1 MITTAI
7 IYNHRGRVS
16 KDKTAPVEVRVTAG
30 RRAYYFNTGVSVRAR
45 EWKFGQVVN
54 RADCEEL
61 NKRVAIILKRV
72 DEAVNEYLEN
82 EDDFDIELVRKRVKS
97 PDGRRRV
104 KDSDDM
110 VAWMEAQIKMLG
122 VRKGTVK
129 HYKVSVTALA
139 ESGVMRKWSDLSVEN
154 IHRFDAFLH
163 GITKHQTDAAAKAGK
178 PIEFIGQATVR
189 NYHKDIKALLGR
201 ALKFGLI
208 TTNPYDRMKGEIKRG
223 DRETVEFL
231 TDAERGRIESMT
243 MNDGSVL
250 ATVRDMFIFQC
261 YTGMAYSDMMRF
273 SLDKC
278 QLIGD
283 RLTYSAPRVKTGVV
297 FYIRMLP
304 KAIEVAEKYGG
315 RMPNL
320 ADQVCNSNL
329 KTIANATGI
338 TKRLTTHVGRHT
350 FATWM
355 LRNGVPIEK
364 VSKMLGHR
372 RITQTQRYAKVL
384 AEDVYKEFDKV
395 Q

>member
-82 EDDFDIELVRKRVKS
+82 EDDFDIELVRRRVKS

-178 PIEFIGQATVR
+178 PI
-189 NYHKDIKALLGR
+189 LGIN
-201 ALKFGLI
+201 A
-208 TTNPYDRMKGEIKRG
+208 
-223 DRETVEFL
+223 
-231 TDAERGRIESMT
+231 GRIAFMAGLEPTELDMLKNLIDGNYE
-243 MNDGSVL
+243 ND
-250 ATVRDMFIFQC
+250 RR
-261 YTGMAYSDMMRF
+261 MM
-273 SLDKC
+273 L
-278 QLIGD
+278 
-283 RLTYSAPRVKTGVV
+283 
-297 FYIRMLP
+297 
-304 KAIEVAEKYGG
+304 KA
-315 RMPNL
+315 
-320 ADQVCNSNL
+320 DVCNSDGTVV
-329 KTIANATGI
+329 KTCFCIND
-338 TKRLTTHVGRHT
+338 V
-350 FATWM
+350 
-355 LRNGVPIEK
+355 
-364 VSKMLGHR
+364 
-372 RITQTQRYAKVL
+372 VL
-384 AEDVYKEFDKV
+384 ARGTQIKMEDISVEHNGKLINNYTADGIIISTPTGSTAYSLSAGGPVVDPQIESILLTPICTHSLFSRALIFSASTAL
-395 Q
+395 